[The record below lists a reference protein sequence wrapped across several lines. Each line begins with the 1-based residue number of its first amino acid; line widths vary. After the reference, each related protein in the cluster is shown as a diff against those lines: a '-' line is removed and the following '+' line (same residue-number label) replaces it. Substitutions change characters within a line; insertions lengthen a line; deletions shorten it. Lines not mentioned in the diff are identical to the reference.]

1 MSEEK
6 KQKRKFLI
14 EQGLNPYPYN
24 FKRTIHTSDVLGARL
39 SEGQE
44 GALSGRLMRMRNMGQ
59 AAFFNV
65 QDMRGQ
71 CQCYLK
77 SKELSSEDQLFFKSV
92 DIGDIV
98 GVKGSFF
105 KTKKGENTLRVSSF
119 QILCKSTELLP
130 EKYHG
135 LEDKEL
141 RYRRRYLDLIMN
153 QKARQTLITRSR
165 VIQFLRDFMIKKE
178 FIEVEAPTLQPLYG
192 GAMAEPFSTK
202 HRAFDAKFYLKI
214 SPELYLKRL
223 IAGGI
228 EKVFEIGKNFR
239 NEGMD
244 RLHNPEFTMMEYYE
258 SYTDY
263 NDQMKT
269 FEEMIASTVK
279 AVKGEAEISYQGQAL
294 NFTPPWL
301 RVSFFDAI
309 EKWGGFDARK
319 IEAKGLVRKLESVGV
334 TADISEGKDKLI
346 ETVFE
351 NFVEKKITHP
361 VFIIDFPKNM
371 SPLTKKHRSIEGL
384 SERFEVFVMGMEIAN
399 AYTELNDPVDQRQRL
414 EGQNRVKDNQTH
426 PVDEDFLHAVG
437 VGMPP
442 LGGVGIGIDRL
453 VMLLTNQ
460 PSIREV
466 VWFPMSK
473 PKLK

>member
-6 KQKRKFLI
+6 KQKRKFLM
-14 EQGLNPYPYN
+14 EKGLNPYPYN
-24 FKRTIHTSDVLGARL
+24 FKRTIRTSDVLNAGMN
-39 SEGQE
+39 ENQE
-44 GALSGRLMRMRNMGQ
+44 GVLSGRLMRMRSMGQ
-59 AAFFNV
+59 AAFFNL
-65 QDMRGQ
+65 QDMEGQ

-77 SKELSSEDQLFFKSV
+77 FKELSSNDQLFFQSV

-153 QKARQTLITRSR
+153 QKTRQTLIIRSK
-165 VIQFLRDFMIKKE
+165 VIQFLREFMIKRE
-178 FIEVEAPTLQPLYG
+178 FIEAETPALQPLYG

-202 HRAFDAKFYLKI
+202 HRALDSKFYLKI

-228 EKVFEIGKNFR
+228 EKVFEISKNFR

-244 RLHNPEFTMMEYYE
+244 RLHHPEFTMMEYYE

-269 FEEMIASTVK
+269 FEEMISRTVK
-279 AVKGEAEISYQGQAL
+279 IVKGSTKISYQGQEL
-294 NFTPPWL
+294 DFTPPWP
-301 RVSFFDAI
+301 RVSFFQAI
-309 EKWGGFDARK
+309 EKWGGFDAQK
-319 IEAKGLVRKLESVGV
+319 MNSQDLAKKLESIGV
-334 TADISEGKDKLI
+334 TAEAKENRSQLI

-361 VFIIDFPKNM
+361 VFIVDFPKDM
-371 SPLTKKHRSIEGL
+371 SPLTKKHRLIEGL
-384 SERFEVFVMGMEIAN
+384 SERFEVFIMGMEIAN
-399 AYTELNDPVDQRQRL
+399 AYTELNDPVEQRKRL
-414 EGQNRVKDNQTH
+414 EEQNRVKDGQTPH

-453 VMLLTNQ
+453 VMLTADQ

-466 VWFPMSK
+466 IWFPTLK
-473 PKLK
+473 PK